1 METNLTLNEP
11 VSLLLGG
18 LIATKAQA
26 WKRKDCWAILSLVNL
41 TGKFLGRFRSIGV
54 SLLLLN
60 SGDYFQGLVLN
71 LEMDSINSDYKL
83 KS

>member
-1 METNLTLNEP
+1 MWKK
-11 VSLLLGG
+11 
-18 LIATKAQA
+18 IAGNFVTGKF
-26 WKRKDCWAILSLVNL
+26 D

-71 LEMDSINSDYKL
+71 LEMDSN
-83 KS
+83 